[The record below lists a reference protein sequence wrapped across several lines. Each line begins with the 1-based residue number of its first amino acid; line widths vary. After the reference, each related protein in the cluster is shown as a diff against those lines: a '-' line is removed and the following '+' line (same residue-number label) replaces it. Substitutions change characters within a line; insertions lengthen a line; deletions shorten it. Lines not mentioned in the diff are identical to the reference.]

1 MKDMVLNDK
10 TIESEKRFQFRWNN
24 NTKDIVTVNIGKSIR
39 STISEKRDLNG
50 YETLP
55 FGFQV

>member
-1 MKDMVLNDK
+1 MVLNDK

-39 STISEKRDLNG
+39 STISEKRDING

-55 FGFQV
+55 FGYQV